1 MSAARRFTVS
11 VDTDACCAM
20 GRCAAEASE
29 VFDQDP
35 DTGTVV
41 LLDPAPP
48 SALHD
53 TVRLC
58 AELCPCGAIAV
69 TEE

>member
-1 MSAARRFTVS
+1 MSAGLRVA

-20 GRCAAEASE
+20 GRCAATAPE

-35 DTGTVV
+35 DSGTVV
-41 LLDPAPP
+41 LLLAEPP
-48 SALHD
+48 TALHE

-58 AELCPCGAIAV
+58 AELCPCAAITV
-69 TEE
+69 TEN

>member
-1 MSAARRFTVS
+1 MNTGPLRVS

-20 GRCAAEASE
+20 GRCADTEPR
-29 VFDQDP
+29 VFDQDE

-41 LLDPAPP
+41 LLQAAPP
-48 SALHD
+48 PELHD

-58 AELCPCGAIAV
+58 AELCPCTAITV

>member
-1 MSAARRFTVS
+1 MSSGRLTVA

-20 GRCAAEASE
+20 GRCAATEPQ

-35 DTGTVV
+35 DSGIVV
-41 LLDPAPP
+41 LLMAEPP
-48 SALHD
+48 PELHG

-58 AELCPCGAIAV
+58 AELCPCTAITV
-69 TEE
+69 TED